1 MNDGL
6 KLIPALTPDDAPA
19 ERTLERQM
27 DERGLSG
34 DERHFLRHLH
44 VVERQ
49 LNDAFN
55 QARQGGT
62 LEARISDVYRAMYGS
77 PRRPVPGSR

>member
-6 KLIPALTPDDAPA
+6 KPKPISIPDDAPA
-19 ERTLERQM
+19 ERALERQM
-27 DERGLSG
+27 DARGLSG

-49 LNDAFN
+49 LNEAFN
-55 QARQGGT
+55 EARKGGT
-62 LEARISDVYRAMYGS
+62 PESRISEVYRAMYGS
-77 PRRPVPGSR
+77 PRRPAPGTR